1 MPSEPRNMPEQE
13 HSIKSRA
20 RELFVKEEPANAN
33 RPTKPFPVY
42 LRETPALPM
51 TSTVKAMLWFAGII
65 VALLFLAAIVKLSIR
80 HGPGRRAPGPPPAVK
95 TAAVRL
101 IQPAR

>member
-1 MPSEPRNMPEQE
+1 MPSERRNMPEQE

-20 RELFVKEEPANAN
+20 RELFVKEEPASAN

-51 TSTVKAMLWFAGII
+51 SSTVKAMLWFAGII
-65 VALLFLAAIVKLSIR
+65 VALLFLAAVVKLSIR
-80 HGPGRRAPGPPPAVK
+80 YGPGRRDPGPRPAVK
-95 TAAVRL
+95 TASARL
-101 IQPAR
+101 SQPAR